1 MRNPLDS
8 IRLSIY
14 YPRTTTSPNK
24 KNKNPKQKQ
33 IPLSPTEQTNKAR
46 KESYRKPRRHGKQD
60 PPLDS
65 TAHESNPTQP
75 NSTQRGNRVDPTL
88 PNHRRRRT
96 SHRRG
101 GEIQT
106 PREHTRAG
114 GRELTSADAGV
125 GGPPE
130 PHLLDDEA
138 RPDEGARR
146 HREDQPLGVV
156 GGHPREPRRRSRRR
170 RRRHRCR
177 SHRRNL
183 HFAPATA
190 RLLLQRRRRRRRG
203 GHGGGGIGSGRER

>member
-88 PNHRRRRT
+88 PNHRHRRT
-96 SHRRG
+96 SHRR
-101 GEIQT
+101 
-106 PREHTRAG
+106 AG
-114 GRELTSADAGV
+114 GDPNTQR
-125 GGPPE
+125 
-130 PHLLDDEA
+130 A
-138 RPDEGARR
+138 RARGR
-146 HREDQPLGVV
+146 
-156 GGHPREPRRRSRRR
+156 PRTHQRGRRSRRP
-170 RRRHRCR
+170 
-177 SHRRNL
+177 S
-183 HFAPATA
+183 
-190 RLLLQRRRRRRRG
+190 
-203 GHGGGGIGSGRER
+203 